1 MPKPKGMDKS
11 IIRARKVVRTFAEL
25 EDKVINEDMIDA
37 YRVIVATMH
46 DKEAPAA
53 TRRAAAN
60 DIISIAQSLN
70 KDALKKLEDF
80 EQRQL
85 EQVIDDIS
93 EEQDEEVD
101 EVGSVLSF
109 KSYS

>member
-11 IIRARKVVRTFAEL
+11 IVRARKVVRTFAEL

-37 YRVIVATMH
+37 YRVIVDTMH

-60 DIISIAQSLN
+60 DILAIAQSLN
-70 KDALKKLEDF
+70 KDAIQKLKDF
-80 EQRQL
+80 ERKQL
-85 EQVIDDIS
+85 EQVIDDVS
-93 EEQDEEVD
+93 KEDDENEEGE
-101 EVGSVLSF
+101 VLSF
-109 KSYS
+109 QSYK